1 MQNKCL
7 SVSCLSFESIC
18 FDGANCFIFQSDIH
32 STSFACHTYS
42 LGIWNVGKKKQF
54 SDKMFK
60 MWFMIINQTWNV
72 LRKIWAEPKTMTPNA
87 MIILFIVSTAEVNIP
102 DSITGNRTSNHFRNV
117 SNPQNIWT
125 EFDRYLHIQIKEK
138 Y

>member
-1 MQNKCL
+1 
-7 SVSCLSFESIC
+7 
-18 FDGANCFIFQSDIH
+18 
-32 STSFACHTYS
+32 
-42 LGIWNVGKKKQF
+42 
-54 SDKMFK
+54 MFK

-72 LRKIWAEPKTMTPNA
+72 LSKIWAEPKTMTPNA

>member
-1 MQNKCL
+1 
-7 SVSCLSFESIC
+7 
-18 FDGANCFIFQSDIH
+18 
-32 STSFACHTYS
+32 
-42 LGIWNVGKKKQF
+42 
-54 SDKMFK
+54 

-72 LRKIWAEPKTMTPNA
+72 LRKSWAEPKTMTPNA

-102 DSITGNRTSNHFRNV
+102 DSITGNQTSNHFRNV